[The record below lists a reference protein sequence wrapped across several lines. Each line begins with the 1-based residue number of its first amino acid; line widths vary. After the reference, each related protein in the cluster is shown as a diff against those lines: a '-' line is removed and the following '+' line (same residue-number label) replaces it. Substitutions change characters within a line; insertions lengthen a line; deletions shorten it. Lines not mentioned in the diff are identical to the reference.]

1 MIGALT
7 LVTRRQWRLH
17 KLRVALTTLGI
28 ALGVAIFFAIQIT
41 NTTLVASLHETIEKL
56 AGKASLQVT
65 AGDTGFSEEYLRTV
79 RSTPGVALS
88 EPVTETMAA
97 TRLPGNEKLLILGL
111 DTSSELKIY
120 SDMFEEGGVTVK
132 NPLAFTSRNDS
143 IALSRKFADRFRLKD
158 GDKLTV
164 QVQDGIKELT
174 VRGFFKSVGAGEVFD
189 GNVAVMDIYA
199 AQEVFGRGKRIDRI
213 DIMNSDDVSVDD
225 LQQRL
230 AAQLPDGIR
239 VTRPEL
245 RGQSLDSSVSSVNF
259 GLTIMSF
266 LAFIICA
273 FLIFNSFNISL
284 NQRWKE
290 IGILRSIG
298 ATRGAIQAMVLGE
311 AVVIAVA
318 GSLAGIAAGWLL
330 AKAAIGIVTN
340 VSQTF
345 YGLASSPKSLE
356 FDSTFAAEAFAV
368 GIIGSMLAAWLP
380 ARAAANLEPADALHN
395 IETIKHSRFA
405 RVLRLTLGVI
415 FVLTGLLLTEFSPS
429 AAGARY
435 QLFYVLL
442 IQLGMI
448 LLVPKLIEYGGRILR
463 PIMNFLFGA
472 EGLIAVETMARAP
485 HRTASTV
492 GALMIGLAFVF
503 SSGAFIVSQKDAL
516 YRSLDKSLNCDI
528 QVASSEQLQSST
540 YHFSKAT
547 TDRVLSLRGVA
558 TADRI
563 RVASV
568 DYRGDTISVLAHNM
582 NSYFTM
588 SPDLLDSGDP
598 ARARAAA
605 TSGEGILVSNN
616 FALRW
621 NLKVG
626 DRIKLDTPGGPFELP
641 IVGMLNYFR
650 SEKGTIFID
659 EAIYTKFWN
668 DTDSDYIFLNLEP
681 GVDKTVF
688 KQKVFETLGP
698 DINAFVYTH
707 EEFKQWVSRL
717 IDDFFTLLYLQMVVA
732 IFVSALGLANTMI
745 ISVDERKREL
755 GIFRA
760 IGGLRMQV
768 VKMVLLEAVAISLIG
783 LAAGAITGIFNA
795 YFLVNTAAKVVAG
808 FTVRLSFPYSLV
820 LMAVPLVI
828 LVAIVSSSLP
838 AIKAARLR
846 VVEAIGYE

>member
-97 TRLPGNEKLLILGL
+97 IRLPGNEKLLILGL

-120 SDMFEEGGVTVK
+120 SDMFEEGGLTVK

-143 IALSRKFADRFRLKD
+143 IALSRKFADRFRLKH

-340 VSQTF
+340 V
-345 YGLASSPKSLE
+345 
-356 FDSTFAAEAFAV
+356 
-368 GIIGSMLAAWLP
+368 
-380 ARAAANLEPADALHN
+380 
-395 IETIKHSRFA
+395 
-405 RVLRLTLGVI
+405 
-415 FVLTGLLLTEFSPS
+415 
-429 AAGARY
+429 
-435 QLFYVLL
+435 
-442 IQLGMI
+442 
-448 LLVPKLIEYGGRILR
+448 
-463 PIMNFLFGA
+463 
-472 EGLIAVETMARAP
+472 
-485 HRTASTV
+485 
-492 GALMIGLAFVF
+492 
-503 SSGAFIVSQKDAL
+503 
-516 YRSLDKSLNCDI
+516 
-528 QVASSEQLQSST
+528 
-540 YHFSKAT
+540 
-547 TDRVLSLRGVA
+547 
-558 TADRI
+558 
-563 RVASV
+563 
-568 DYRGDTISVLAHNM
+568 
-582 NSYFTM
+582 
-588 SPDLLDSGDP
+588 
-598 ARARAAA
+598 
-605 TSGEGILVSNN
+605 
-616 FALRW
+616 
-621 NLKVG
+621 
-626 DRIKLDTPGGPFELP
+626 
-641 IVGMLNYFR
+641 
-650 SEKGTIFID
+650 
-659 EAIYTKFWN
+659 
-668 DTDSDYIFLNLEP
+668 
-681 GVDKTVF
+681 
-688 KQKVFETLGP
+688 
-698 DINAFVYTH
+698 
-707 EEFKQWVSRL
+707 
-717 IDDFFTLLYLQMVVA
+717 
-732 IFVSALGLANTMI
+732 
-745 ISVDERKREL
+745 
-755 GIFRA
+755 
-760 IGGLRMQV
+760 
-768 VKMVLLEAVAISLIG
+768 
-783 LAAGAITGIFNA
+783 
-795 YFLVNTAAKVVAG
+795 
-808 FTVRLSFPYSLV
+808 
-820 LMAVPLVI
+820 
-828 LVAIVSSSLP
+828 
-838 AIKAARLR
+838 
-846 VVEAIGYE
+846 

>member
-1 MIGALT
+1 
-7 LVTRRQWRLH
+7 
-17 KLRVALTTLGI
+17 
-28 ALGVAIFFAIQIT
+28 
-41 NTTLVASLHETIEKL
+41 
-56 AGKASLQVT
+56 
-65 AGDTGFSEEYLRTV
+65 
-79 RSTPGVALS
+79 
-88 EPVTETMAA
+88 
-97 TRLPGNEKLLILGL
+97 
-111 DTSSELKIY
+111 
-120 SDMFEEGGVTVK
+120 
-132 NPLAFTSRNDS
+132 
-143 IALSRKFADRFRLKD
+143 
-158 GDKLTV
+158 
-164 QVQDGIKELT
+164 
-174 VRGFFKSVGAGEVFD
+174 
-189 GNVAVMDIYA
+189 
-199 AQEVFGRGKRIDRI
+199 
-213 DIMNSDDVSVDD
+213 
-225 LQQRL
+225 
-230 AAQLPDGIR
+230 
-239 VTRPEL
+239 
-245 RGQSLDSSVSSVNF
+245 
-259 GLTIMSF
+259 
-266 LAFIICA
+266 
-273 FLIFNSFNISL
+273 
-284 NQRWKE
+284 
-290 IGILRSIG
+290 
-298 ATRGAIQAMVLGE
+298 
-311 AVVIAVA
+311 
-318 GSLAGIAAGWLL
+318 
-330 AKAAIGIVTN
+330 
-340 VSQTF
+340 
-345 YGLASSPKSLE
+345 
-356 FDSTFAAEAFAV
+356 
-368 GIIGSMLAAWLP
+368 MLAAWLP
-380 ARAAANLEPADALHN
+380 ARAAANLEPAAALHN
-395 IETIKHSRFA
+395 IETIKHGRFA

-547 TDRVLSLRGVA
+547 TDRVLSLPGVA

-717 IDDFFTLLYLQMVVA
+717 IDDFFTLLYIQMVVA